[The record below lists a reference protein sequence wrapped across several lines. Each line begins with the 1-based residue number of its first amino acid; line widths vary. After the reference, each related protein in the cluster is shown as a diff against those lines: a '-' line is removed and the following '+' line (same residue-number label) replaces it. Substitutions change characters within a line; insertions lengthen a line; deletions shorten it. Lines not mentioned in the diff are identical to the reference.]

1 MRRAQR
7 RPLLA
12 LLAVSSLLL
21 LTGLADAKKKK
32 KKKAKTAADK
42 VNAKLSKLVLGD
54 AAKIPLMAEVADAF
68 TPSEGEAWSLER
80 DGSNELEPYAV
91 GTTNLVCVS
100 ILFCAPAGAP
110 C

>member
-7 RPLLA
+7 PLIA
-12 LLAVSSLLL
+12 LLVVSSLLL
-21 LTGLADAKKKK
+21 LAGLADAKKKK

-91 GTTNLVCVS
+91 GTTNLVCVCS
-100 ILFCAPAGAP
+100 LFCAPAGAP